1 MQTSNPYLLGSG
13 APPKTAEGKKT
24 IDKEALRAKLESQ
37 IKESAQGKR
46 MADMTQS
53 EVHNHT
59 VQSQNKHFVQTL
71 VRKVTI
77 ANDYETSECSVDES
91 VFSNTQRPQ
100 LMVMN
105 IDLGKHGFRVI
116 TCMDNEDPKK
126 VAKRFC
132 KENKLGPNT

>member
-1 MQTSNPYLLGSG
+1 
-13 APPKTAEGKKT
+13 
-24 IDKEALRAKLESQ
+24 
-37 IKESAQGKR
+37 
-46 MADMTQS
+46 MTQS

-105 IDLGKHGFRVI
+105 IDLGKHDLELFSAWTTKIPRKLPN
-116 TCMDNEDPKK
+116 DS
-126 VAKRFC
+126 AKRISSAQIL
-132 KENKLGPNT
+132 KQKSKR